1 MPLPVGTWN
10 ISANGQVGTLV
21 TASLELTGING
32 TLRGQPFMGFFDEA
46 AQELR
51 LMRVT
56 SADVATFEVYR
67 GTLFLFSPATGT
79 LVNTLAGTFMAFP
92 SVGAAHVLG
101 WSAQM
106 HVNTKN
112 IKDTGDTKFEK
123 DQKDFK
129 DIKELDTLTAKG
141 STETPPTKGL
151 TDTLPVIAQLAMRMN
166 AVEQLLAVG
175 RSFIAPAERP
185 AVGVQVSGDKPPVD
199 SAPRPCR

>member
-21 TASLELTGING
+21 TASLGGTGING

-56 SADVATFEVYR
+56 GAHVATFEVYL
-67 GTLFLFSPATGT
+67 GTLFSFSPATGT

-106 HVNTKN
+106 HLNTKD
-112 IKDTGDTKFEK
+112 IKDTKDT
-123 DQKDFK
+123 KDFK
-129 DIKELDTLTAKG
+129 DKDAKDNKDNI
-141 STETPPTKGL
+141 EIFPTRGL
-151 TDTLPVIAQLAMRMN
+151 TDTLPVIAQLAMRMS

-185 AVGVQVSGDKPPVD
+185 AVGAQVSGDKPPG
-199 SAPRPCR
+199 

>member
-21 TASLELTGING
+21 TASLGLTGING
-32 TLRGQPFMGFFDEA
+32 TLHGQPFMGFFDEA
-46 AQELR
+46 AQEVR

-129 DIKELDTLTAKG
+129 DIKEFEFPAKG
-141 STETPPTKGL
+141 STETLPAKGP
-151 TDTLPVIAQLAMRMN
+151 TDTLPIIAQLAMRMN

-185 AVGVQVSGDKPPVD
+185 AVGVQVSGDKPPG
-199 SAPRPCR
+199 